1 MTPSAGRTQPSV
13 LVTDDTVPTR
23 EVIARI
29 LGAAGYVVETAAHGP
44 DALMRVE
51 QRLFDLYVVDVA
63 MPMMTGQELARLI
76 KRYHPAA
83 KVLYVTAFSPKL
95 FGEVAVLPNNEAF
108 LQKPFSAQD
117 LREAVSL
124 LLFGH
129 LRGLQA
135 SETG

>member
-1 MTPSAGRTQPSV
+1 MTTPTGWTQPSV

-29 LGAAGYVVETAAHGP
+29 LGAAGYLVETAAHGP
-44 DALMRVE
+44 DALMRVG
-51 QRLFDLYVVDVA
+51 QRLFDVYVVDVA

-76 KRYHPAA
+76 RRSHPAA
-83 KVLYVTAFSPKL
+83 KVLYVTAFSPQL
-95 FGEVAVLPNNEAF
+95 FAEIAVLPDNEAF

-117 LREAVSL
+117 RREAVSL

-135 SETG
+135 SEG